1 MKMERL
7 MKATMTSFEE
17 EKKEKIDNGQWL
29 GKNEC
34 KESCFA
40 SN

>member
-29 GKNEC
+29 GKH
-34 KESCFA
+34 
-40 SN
+40 